1 MSDLNKAEWLLA
13 VSVRGRRGGE
23 GAPCDTANYGHDDDS
38 VSTPGIRARSG
49 KQQHIYVARF
59 CKRISTSNLL

>member
-23 GAPCDTANYGHDDDS
+23 GAPCDTANDGHDDDS
-38 VSTPGIRARSG
+38 VYG
-49 KQQHIYVARF
+49 
-59 CKRISTSNLL
+59 